1 MATITKEKQYIIYTT
16 DENKVYR
23 YDINQGTWYGVKGTP
38 IKTSPANVRN
48 AILYT
53 QSTPKS
59 NLMLYIRE
67 IVKWEG
73 AATLTHLNNTQ
84 KNALLTADR
93 LDTAGLPMSRYAM
106 SEYYLRKI
114 GENFASFVK
123 YYKEWKETVEA
134 GEHNRLD
141 YACDAYINF
150 LEEQE
155 RQKKMSIYKDTVA
168 DMNDDTKRWFLD
180 YVETRKNRENTT
192 HELCVIGYYA
202 KSPTGQ
208 MFIHTRNTTTFR
220 CLCDD
225 ILNYSHAL
233 NVTLSKTQDFSRYY
247 MELKN
252 SYTAQKDAYDLRLF
266 TQHYDKHRE
275 ALSFE
280 NDKYIVVIP
289 KTPQDITTEGAR
301 QKNCVAGYRDRIVNG
316 NGYIV
321 FVRHKDDVEKN
332 YITCEVYNDGRIGQ
346 YYRACNANIRTT
358 EEFEF
363 YGAYAKHLND
373 NWNK

>member
-38 IKTSPANVRN
+38 IKTSPANVKN
-48 AILYT
+48 AILHT
-53 QSTPKS
+53 QSAPKS

-93 LDTAGLPMSRYAM
+93 LDTAGLPTSRYAM
-106 SEYYLRKI
+106 SDYYLRMI
-114 GENFASFVK
+114 GENFANFVK
-123 YYKEWKETVEA
+123 YYKEWKETVETD
-134 GEHNRLD
+134 EHNRLD
-141 YACDAYINF
+141 YACDAYIDF
-150 LEEQE
+150 LKAQEE
-155 RQKKMSIYKDTVA
+155 QKKMSIYKDTVA

-180 YVETRKNRENTT
+180 YVETRKNRENTL

-225 ILNYSHAL
+225 ILKYSHAL

-289 KTPQDITTEGAR
+289 ETPQDITTEGAR
-301 QKNCVAGYRDRIVNG
+301 QRNCVAGYRDRVING
-316 NGYIV
+316 NEYIV

-332 YITCEVYNDGRIGQ
+332 YITCEVYNDGTIGQ
-346 YYRACNANIRTT
+346 YYRTCNANIHTT
-358 EEFEF
+358 EEFVF
-363 YGAYAKHLND
+363 YRAYANHLKD

>member
-23 YDINQGTWYGVKGTP
+23 YDINQNVWYGVKGTP
-38 IKTSPANVRN
+38 IKTSPANFRN
-48 AILYT
+48 TLLYT
-53 QSTPKS
+53 PSTLNS
-59 NLMLYIRE
+59 NLMLYIRV
-67 IVKWEG
+67 IVRWDG
-73 AATLTHLNNTQ
+73 AAGLNHLNDRQ
-84 KNALLTADR
+84 KKALLTADR
-93 LDTAGLPMSRYAM
+93 LDTAGFPVCQYNMTDYQLNT
-106 SEYYLRKI
+106 I
-114 GENFASFVK
+114 GDNFANFVK
-123 YYKEWKETVEA
+123 FYKEWKETVEA
-134 GEHNRLD
+134 DEYNRLD
-141 YACDAYINF
+141 HACNAYLDFI
-150 LEEQE
+150 EEQE

-168 DMNDDTKRWFLD
+168 DMNNDTKRWFLD
-180 YVETRKNRENTT
+180 YVETRKNRETTT

-202 KSPTGQ
+202 KSSVGQ

-266 TQHYDKHRE
+266 TQRYDKHRE

-301 QKNCVAGYRDRIVNG
+301 QKNCVAGYRDRVVNG

-321 FVRHKDDVEKN
+321 FVRHKDDVTRN
-332 YITCEVYNDGRIGQ
+332 YITCEVYNDGNIGQ

-358 EEFEF
+358 EEFVF
-363 YGAYAKHLND
+363 YRAYANHLKD

>member
-1 MATITKEKQYIIYTT
+1 MATIAKEKQFIIYTT

-48 AILYT
+48 AILHT
-53 QSTPKS
+53 QSAPKS

-73 AATLTHLNNTQ
+73 AATLTHLNNSQ
-84 KNALLTADR
+84 KNALLIADR
-93 LDTAGLPMSRYAM
+93 LDTAGLPTSRYAM
-106 SEYYLRKI
+106 SEYDLRMI
-114 GENFASFVK
+114 GENFANFVK

-134 GEHNRLD
+134 DEHDRLD

-155 RQKKMSIYKDTVA
+155 RQKKMSVYKDTIA
-168 DMNDDTKRWFLD
+168 DMDDATKRWFMD
-180 YVETRKNRENTT
+180 YVKLCENKEYTP

-202 KSPTGQ
+202 KTSVGQ
-208 MFIHTRNTTTFR
+208 MFIRTHNLVIFH
-220 CLCDD
+220 CLCDN
-225 ILNYSHAL
+225 IVKYSHAL
-233 NVTLSKTQDFSRYY
+233 KVTLSKTQDFSRYY
-247 MELKN
+247 MELEN
-252 SYTAQKDAYDLRLF
+252 SYMAQKDAYDLRLF

-301 QKNCVAGYRDRIVNG
+301 QKNCVAGYRDRVVNG

-332 YITCEVYNDGRIGQ
+332 YITCEVYNDGKIGQ
-346 YYRACNANIRTT
+346 YYRACNASIRTP
-358 EEFEF
+358 EEHDFCR
-363 YGAYAKHLND
+363 AYARHLND